1 MIGKS
6 GQNIKLVQRYSKVK
20 LSAYSKSLQQ
30 AVFFGRRSELH
41 DAIKEFISK
50 FDFSL
55 IKKFQSF
62 LYVDIAHEHNVPVLV
77 DYDELRNAKDELA
90 IAKIKISDLEKSN
103 GELSKD
109 KTKAEAALVTQKD
122 EISELKKHMDK
133 WQHLHLAKSKE
144 LDEAERKIKSLLQE
158 REERDQDKCRQE
170 TNDISN
176 VTTEEKINKEK
187 TNSTS
192 NVIPSSG
199 DNDFAE
205 TEDGDSEEEIQAVKI
220 VKNISKERKELIE
233 KNTTLEKE
241 NAELVNKLQNSNEK
255 KRKLEQDANMF
266 ETEIK
271 RIKREQEKK
280 MEEKNKII
288 LRQKGNL
295 KLLMD
300 NIQSTVKKV

>member
-1 MIGKS
+1 MIGRS

-41 DAIKEFISK
+41 DAIEEFNSK

-55 IKKFQSF
+55 IEKFQSF

-77 DYDELRNAKDELA
+77 DYDELRNAEDELA
-90 IAKIKISDLEKSN
+90 TAKIKISDLEKSN

-109 KTKAEAALVTQKD
+109 KTKAEAALVNQRD

-158 REERDQDKCRQE
+158 RAERDQDKCRQE
-170 TNDISN
+170 TNDNSN
-176 VTTEEKINKEK
+176 VAATEEKINKEE

-199 DNDFAE
+199 DNGLAE
-205 TEDGDSEEEIQAVKI
+205 TEDGDSEEENQAVQKI
-220 VKNISKERKELIE
+220 MENNSPPFSLSREPVKLATKFGHWIVSMVGLN
-233 KNTTLEKE
+233 
-241 NAELVNKLQNSNEK
+241 
-255 KRKLEQDANMF
+255 
-266 ETEIK
+266 
-271 RIKREQEKK
+271 
-280 MEEKNKII
+280 
-288 LRQKGNL
+288 
-295 KLLMD
+295 
-300 NIQSTVKKV
+300 